1 MNSFDLSKAIE
12 AELEE
17 YVDDVTE
24 VMRQAVIETTD
35 QAVETLKVTSPKR
48 RGKYA
53 KGWASK
59 VIEDSPTGLV
69 KTVHNKTAGLTH
81 LLENGHAKAGGGRVE
96 GIPHIAPAEREA
108 IRQLEKRLEDRL

>member
-1 MNSFDLSKAIE
+1 MNSLDLGSAIE
-12 AELEE
+12 AELSD
-17 YVDDVTE
+17 YADDVTE
-24 VMRQAVIETTD
+24 LMRQTVIETTD

>member
-1 MNSFDLSKAIE
+1 MNSLDLSKAIE

-35 QAVETLKVTSPKR
+35 QAVETLKVTSPRR

-96 GIPHIAPAEREA
+96 GIPHIAPAEREV